1 MSIRHLATR
10 VLLIAAAIVACSN
23 SIIRADSATE
33 SPVVAPANAPAE
45 VLWEPA
51 DGSLKLRYDDAII
64 LEGKILVQ
72 TDADRR
78 PAKREEIELKQSTT
92 GKDKVEQ
99 VLRFSTTQP
108 NAAGSLVFQ
117 GVVHGSD
124 ESFAAETLSDAQKRF
139 PLVRTSVG
147 QSRNLRNNSIYD
159 RHLDWLLT
167 GPSHGRTT
175 IVPSQQGTGPVTFA
189 IECSGHDVT
198 LVFRPHFYQS
208 HKGLKHFTPWISKV
222 RQDSITGWCSWWA
235 YMGDF
240 DEKSLKSLLEVW
252 RERHMADYGYRF
264 IQIDEC
270 YERGTG
276 LPDLWL
282 HWNDRFPS
290 GMQGYVEAVKKAGF
304 TPAVWTNAAYNNP
317 PAAPAKPEWF
327 LHDKDGRLFEGPW
340 VGYTVDATVA
350 EAADTIVK
358 PIYRG
363 YHDAGFG
370 YVKIDALR
378 HRIYDGINR
387 CLPDVEARGVA
398 PDAFFRKYLQ
408 LARAEL
414 GEKTFILA
422 CWGVLPEAIG
432 LADGCR
438 LGGDGFGPSTLQ
450 CYNSWNGVVWRNDP
464 DHCDV
469 MPARHAMEAG
479 NVLKTEA
486 VAGDLN
492 DSIIRPTLVSMAG
505 GMLMLSDKAEVY
517 LDSKAVEGARRAGP
531 VLFSVP
537 GQLYDYDPT
546 YSDHVLTVK
555 RESITSGAN
564 PTPIDAPQA
573 NPVCPWWM
581 MEVDRP
587 FEHWAVLSR
596 LNFSDKPLPAAVV
609 RFRDL
614 GLGDDQLVWE
624 FWTRRLVDVRDGGFE
639 AEALGSRG
647 TRTYAIRPRLD
658 SPQVLSTSR
667 HISQGGSDLINV
679 NWDSATRTLSG
690 RSCVVTGDT
699 YELAIHVP
707 APFVFRKA
715 VFVGTPIDARL
726 DGEVLRVTY
735 TPAGTST
742 VGWSLEF

>member
-1 MSIRHLATR
+1 MRNSRLTIRG
-10 VLLIAAAIVACSN
+10 LLIAAAILAYNNSVIGAEPAAPSAVA
-23 SIIRADSATE
+23 
-33 SPVVAPANAPAE
+33 APANAAAE

-51 DGSLKLRYDDAII
+51 DGSLKLRYHGATI

-72 TDADRR
+72 TDADKR
-78 PAKREEIELKQSTT
+78 PAKTDEVVLKQSTT

-99 VLRFSTTQP
+99 VLNFSLAQH
-108 NAAGSLVFQ
+108 NAAGRLVFQ
-117 GVVHGSD
+117 GMAHGSE

-147 QSRNLRNNSIYD
+147 QSHNLRNNSIYD
-159 RHLDWLLT
+159 RHFDWLLT
-167 GPSHGRTT
+167 GPSDGRTNIT
-175 IVPSQQGTGPVTFA
+175 ASQQGGGPVAFA
-189 IECSGHDVT
+189 IECKGQDVA
-198 LVFRPHFYQS
+198 LVFRPRYYQQ
-208 HKGLKHFTPWISKV
+208 HRGLKHFTPWTYKV
-222 RQDSITGWCSWWA
+222 RQDSISGWCSWWA
-235 YMGDF
+235 YMGGF
-240 DEKSLKSLLEVW
+240 DERMLKSLLEVW
-252 RERHMADYGYRF
+252 RKRHMGDYGYHF

-276 LPDLWL
+276 LPENWL
-282 HWNDRFPS
+282 HWNDRFPA
-290 GMQGYVEAVKKAGF
+290 GMEGYVKAVKEAGF
-304 TPAVWTNAAYNNP
+304 TPAVWTNAAYNNV

-327 LHDKDGRLFEGPW
+327 LHKDGKPYEGSW
-340 VGYTVDATVA
+340 VGYTVDSTIPA
-350 EAADTIVK
+350 AADTIVK

-378 HRIYDGINR
+378 HCIYDGINQ
-387 CLPDVEARGVA
+387 CLPDVAARGVA
-398 PDAFFRKYLQ
+398 PDALFRRYLQ

-414 GEKTFILA
+414 GEKTYILA

-432 LADGCR
+432 LVDGCR
-438 LGGDGFGPSTLQ
+438 LAGDGFGPSSLQ

-469 MPARHAMEAG
+469 MPARHAVESG
-479 NVLKTEA
+479 NVTKTEA
-486 VAGDLN
+486 VAGDIA

-517 LDSKAVEGARRAGP
+517 RDSKAVEGARRAGP

-537 GQLYDYDPT
+537 GQMYDYDPT
-546 YSDHVLTVK
+546 YSAHLLTAA
-555 RESITSGAN
+555 RTAFTGGGAMS
-564 PTPIDAPQA
+564 PLDAPQ
-573 NPVCPWWM
+573 NNTVCPWWL

-596 LNFSDKPLPAAVV
+596 LNFSDKPLPAATV

-624 FWTRRLVDVRDGGFE
+624 FWTRRLVAVHDGGFA
-639 AEALGSRG
+639 AEPLRSRG

-658 SPQVLSTSR
+658 RPQVLSTSR
-667 HISQGGSDLINV
+667 HISQGGADLITV
-679 NWDSATRTLSG
+679 KWDPATRTLSG
-690 RSCVVTGDT
+690 RSRVVTGDA

-707 APFVFRKA
+707 APFVCRKA
-715 VFVGTPIDARL
+715 VIAGTAVEARL
-726 DGEVLRVTY
+726 DGEVLRVTH
-735 TPAGTST
+735 TPAETST
-742 VGWSLEF
+742 IDWSLQF